1 MEIKKGE
8 GDGGKTRRKRT
19 TRTAKEA
26 KKRWRKNV
34 RAKDIDVPP
43 SPMRWEGEEE
53 KVTSTLVENIRALS
67 NARFQKMEE
76 GEPPGAVRFTAR
88 IAKKFLLRHS
98 TPDPTF
104 SASAKLG
111 FGSTR
116 TRGWGRGR
124 AELEPNRSERWIFS
138 LGTDYRRPTDIACR
152 LGRPS
157 TELYGEKDRPN
168 ARSWPDLRIRY
179 PGVSL
184 NLEHLFNRTV
194 PNGRIKI
201 LLENVV
207 SIPQDHL
214 AVWFLSQ

>member
-1 MEIKKGE
+1 MEKREENERRGRQK
-8 GDGGKTRRKRT
+8 RRKRGEGKT
-19 TRTAKEA
+19 FEQKISTFLLLPWGGRGKKKKSRAPSWKISGLFRMLVSRRWKKGNRQARYDSPHESPKSSFSATRRQT
-26 KKRWRKNV
+26 RRFP
-34 RAKDIDVPP
+34 RLRSLGLVPP
-43 SPMRWEGEEE
+43 AHGGEG
-53 KVTSTLVENIRALS
+53 
-67 NARFQKMEE
+67 
-76 GEPPGAVRFTAR
+76 
-88 IAKKFLLRHS
+88 
-98 TPDPTF
+98 
-104 SASAKLG
+104 
-111 FGSTR
+111 
-116 TRGWGRGR
+116 GRGR

-207 SIPQDHL
+207 SIPQDDL

>member
-116 TRGWGRGR
+116 TRGWGREGGGGR
-124 AELEPNRSERWIFS
+124 NWNLTEANGEFFRSEPI
-138 LGTDYRRPTDIACR
+138 TE
-152 LGRPS
+152 GRPIS
-157 TELYGEKDRPN
+157 LVDSDVRARNFMEKKTGQMR
-168 ARSWPDLRIRY
+168 AADLI
-179 PGVSL
+179 
-184 NLEHLFNRTV
+184 
-194 PNGRIKI
+194 
-201 LLENVV
+201 
-207 SIPQDHL
+207 
-214 AVWFLSQ
+214 